1 MKEQYEQEGSR
12 QLVATGSSKPLVKS
26 KISLNKIKITRNNR
40 MNIEPKESNSMFIE
54 QSILPLKK
62 EKLQQKFRKLS
73 KEKLQKGL
81 SKINLSKDDIKIK
94 LRRDNSENLPLE
106 NSQKID
112 INVKSKDAT
121 NTSIFNITFG

>member
-12 QLVATGSSKPLVKS
+12 QLVATGSSKPLVRS

-94 LRRDNSENLPLE
+94 LRRDNSDNLPLE